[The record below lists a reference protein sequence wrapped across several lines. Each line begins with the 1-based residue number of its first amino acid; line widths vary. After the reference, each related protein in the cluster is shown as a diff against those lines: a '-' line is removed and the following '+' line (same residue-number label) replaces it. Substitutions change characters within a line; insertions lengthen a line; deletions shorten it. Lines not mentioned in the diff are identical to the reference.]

1 MKVDTFFHPCFSCSL
16 KEICYPLKASY
27 HMTKVL
33 KDNIERQIGA
43 GVTVNFE
50 ITLKGCP
57 NFRKEEEQE
66 ENAN

>member
-16 KEICYPLKASY
+16 RETCYPLMASY

-33 KDNIERQIGA
+33 KDNIERQVGA
-43 GVTVNFE
+43 GVTANFE
-50 ITLKGCP
+50 VTLKGCP
-57 NFRKEEEQE
+57 NFLAEKEEK